1 MVTPEPIESRAR
13 FLAVLNDLT
22 LSTSELIGSSPKLAA
37 VLEDVKAVAVMDCA
51 VLIQGET
58 GTDEEL
64 IARVIH
70 ETSDQRHNRCVSIS
84 MLGELAASLAHE
96 IKQPIAAALIDA
108 KVCLRALADNRL
120 DVEAAREAAS
130 RLVKDAMRADEII
143 KRTTGEALV
152 AVDAVSL
159 NYRDN
164 LIRCREIAPQKWR

>member
-13 FLAVLNDLT
+13 FLAVLNDLR

-37 VLEDVKAVAVMDCA
+37 VLEDVKADSANQ
-51 VLIQGET
+51 L
-58 GTDEEL
+58 L
-64 IARVIH
+64 RL
-70 ETSDQRHNRCVSIS
+70 S

-108 KVCLRALADNRL
+108 RVCLRALADNRL